1 MTLIKPKRIYK
12 GERIGI
18 FSPSDPIYSRRIPFI
33 LEGLKILQTWGFK
46 PDDINEYDFNIW
58 SELRSPLERA
68 REFNRL
74 VVNKSC
80 SALLATWGGKNVSD
94 ILQLVNY
101 DLVKEHQKVIFGSSD
116 IAVLL
121 NAITA
126 KTNLLTFYGPNV
138 LGKLNQTCESGLPLI
153 SDTIQVPFE
162 FNLNGS
168 LSPVAVI
175 PGCST
180 GHLVGGSLGTFT
192 LGLSGTKYIP
202 NFAKMIF
209 FFESGSLDLF
219 RIRQHLRH
227 LELTG
232 FLDNVTGVLIGAMTK
247 IEDTKNLDLLL
258 SEIFSPRSCPVVRCD
273 AFGHGYFNNPM
284 IPIGPVAELRTN
296 PCRLTIFEAL
306 TIE

>member
-1 MTLIKPKRIYK
+1 MTLLKPKRIFK
-12 GERIGI
+12 GQRIGI
-18 FSPSDPIYSRRIPFI
+18 FSPSDPIYPRRIPFI
-33 LEGLKILQTWGFK
+33 LEGLRILQTWGFK
-46 PDDINEYDFNIW
+46 PDDINEDDFNRW
-58 SELRSPLERA
+58 AELRSPLERA
-68 REFNRL
+68 GEFNSL
-74 VVNKSC
+74 VVNKTN

-101 DLVKEHQKVIFGSSD
+101 DLLKEHRKVIFGSSD

-153 SDTIQVPFE
+153 SDTIQIPFE
-162 FNLNGS
+162 INLNGS
-168 LSPVAVI
+168 FGPVAVVSGRTI
-175 PGCST
+175 

-192 LGLSGTKYIP
+192 LGLSGTNYIP
-202 NFAKMIF
+202 NFDKMIF

-232 FLDNVTGVLIGAMTK
+232 FLDKVTGVIVGSMTK
-247 IEDTKNLDLLL
+247 IEDTKKLDLLL
-258 SEIFSPRSCPVVRCD
+258 SEVFSQRSCPVIRCD
-273 AFGHGYFNNPM
+273 AFGHGYFYNPM